1 MTVRQ
6 ANGWIDMQ
14 FELDIQ
20 IFSNESNLGESECPL
35 EISAMICELTN
46 IVFSSHEMP
55 FYKKK
60 HKRSKQNIKDKK
72 IEAVRDFFQILMDLP
87 FRKL

>member
-1 MTVRQ
+1 
-6 ANGWIDMQ
+6 MQ

-20 IFSNESNLGESECPL
+20 IFSNESNLGESEYPL

-55 FYKKK
+55 FYKKTPQKVKGK
-60 HKRSKQNIKDKK
+60 H
-72 IEAVRDFFQILMDLP
+72 
-87 FRKL
+87 